1 MHHRLKKDVPEN
13 KLQSV
18 SHCED
23 KAPERQNLDK
33 ANARRQ
39 VKKRP
44 KLVLQHLV
52 AALRHCHLFTLVPV
66 LPTTTPTYPFSPSEA
81 SHRIVFSTKLPLV
94 CNMQEISSRT

>member
-1 MHHRLKKDVPEN
+1 MFASTADASQTEKDVPEN
-13 KLQSV
+13 KATDSV

-23 KAPERQNLDK
+23 KAPERQNLDN

-52 AALRHCHLFTLVPV
+52 TALRHCHLYTAVPCPPNNNTHIPIFT
-66 LPTTTPTYPFSPSEA
+66 F
-81 SHRIVFSTKLPLV
+81 
-94 CNMQEISSRT
+94 